1 MGVRK
6 DRILNFI
13 LGFLVIISFVL
24 SYGLWTAG
32 RNIGAEE
39 TTTGQTARS
48 SVSITTHYESD
59 AFRPANIAL
68 HGMDDQYRTVMGKSY
83 PLRHLLRDIYE
94 NQNLT
99 RIDRSALSSH
109 AEYVE
114 RLQTG
119 RWLEFIYKEEQPIGL
134 LEQKFEELSREN
146 ANRFYDRIL
155 INLDNPE
162 NILFYHT
169 DSESVYVSSTSE
181 GEQLNLDPFLNEEYM
196 EYVGV
201 FPVLLANNI
210 VYLPQETTDVPY
222 KSYVSDQLPN
232 SAYIG
237 NFFPD
242 TSLVDRRSNGGITR
256 FIDLTK
262 EVSINQNIYTLNYL
276 RQISDSGEL
285 DPVTRFS
292 RSFDQVNRF
301 ENWSETY
308 VLSDYDR
315 EQEVIS
321 FQREIDG
328 FPVFSPNG
336 YETIS
341 EVGLVESGVTHM
353 KLPLRFI
360 NTPVSITMDGAPS
373 RVMISGEEVM
383 RQLNEKVP
391 VREFDLIEDIVL
403 GYSWDES
410 EEASQFI
417 YFNPEWFILYDGSW
431 MTLDA
436 LLDLPE
442 EVATY
447 GL

>member
-24 SYGLWTAG
+24 SYSLWTAG

-48 SVSITTHYESD
+48 NVSLTKHHASD
-59 AFRPANIAL
+59 AFRPTSIAL
-68 HGMDDQYRTVMGKSY
+68 HGTDDQYPIIMGKSY
-83 PLRHLLRDIYE
+83 PLRHLLRDIFQK
-94 NQNLT
+94 QNLT

-109 AEYVE
+109 SEYVE
-114 RLQTG
+114 QLQTG

-134 LEQKFEELSREN
+134 MDEKFEELSREN
-146 ANRFYDRIL
+146 ANRFFDRIL

-162 NILFYHT
+162 SVIFYHT

-181 GEQLNLDPFLNEEYM
+181 GEELNLDPFLDEEYM
-196 EYVGV
+196 DYVGV
-201 FPVLLANNI
+201 FPVLLAKNI
-210 VYLPQETTDVPY
+210 VYLPYETTDVGY

-242 TSLVDRRSNGGITR
+242 TSLVDRRSNGEITR

-262 EVSINQNIYTLNYL
+262 EVSINQNNYTLSYL
-276 RQISDSGEL
+276 RQISDPGEL
-285 DPVTRFS
+285 EPVARFS
-292 RSFDQVNRF
+292 RSFDQINRF
-301 ENWSETY
+301 ENWSDTY
-308 VLSDYDR
+308 VLSNYDR
-315 EQEVIS
+315 QRQVIS
-321 FQREIDG
+321 FQREIEG
-328 FPVFSPNG
+328 LPVFSPNG
-336 YETIS
+336 SETIS
-341 EVGLVESGVTHM
+341 EVGLVESGVTHL

-360 NTPVSITMDGAPS
+360 NTPVTITMDGAPS

-383 RQLNEKVP
+383 RQLNETATAQ
-391 VREFDLIEDIVL
+391 EFSLIEDIVI

-417 YFNPEWFILYDGSW
+417 YFNPEWFILYDGNW

-436 LLDLPE
+436 FVQLPE
-442 EVATY
+442 GVPTD
-447 GL
+447 GF